1 MEIRK
6 KNMKFQVTEVWEYI
20 HYAVENEKRYIFL
33 RGSSRSSKT
42 ISALQYAVLE
52 AIKNP
57 KTTITIARATQVS
70 LRHTILPDFKMVLE
84 QLGIWDE
91 GIFQKQEFVYTFPN
105 GSVVRFI
112 GLDDSTGKL
121 KGFKSDIILIDEVNT
136 IDRNAFI
143 QMDIRCSKYILAL
156 YNPEIPIDWWGL
168 EYENKD
174 NGIMLHSTWR
184 MNPFL
189 DERTIQAIEE
199 LINIDEDMAKIY
211 GEGLIV
217 EPKEKIFTQPE
228 TYSELPKNIKE
239 KYYSIDFGFSNDECA
254 VVEVN
259 VDGRNLYVKQII
271 YQLGLT
277 NEDLAYKLKEYGI
290 DRNVNCVADSA
301 EPKSIEE
308 LRRAGINVRPVSKSS
323 ILYGIQKMK
332 QFKIYVHDESVDLL
346 SEFSNFKFK
355 KDRTGAITNT
365 TVGKDHCLDAIKYAV
380 IQFLDKPKS
389 KVTLV

>member
-1 MEIRK
+1 
-6 KNMKFQVTEVWEYI
+6 MKINATEVFEQLYD
-20 HYAVENEKRYIFL
+20 VVQQEKRYIFL

-42 ISALQYAVLE
+42 ISALQMIVVE
-52 AIKNP
+52 ALKNP
-57 KTTITIARATQVS
+57 KTIITIARETQVS
-70 LRHTILPDFKMVLE
+70 LRHTILPDFKFVMEEIGL
-84 QLGIWDE
+84 WDS

-136 IDRNAFI
+136 IEKNSYI
-143 QMDIRCSKYILAL
+143 QMDIRCSRYIMSL

-168 EYENKD
+168 EYEAKD
-174 NGIMLHSTWR
+174 NGVMLHSTWR
-184 MNPFL
+184 MNSFL
-189 DERTIQAIEE
+189 DERTIQAIKE
-199 LINIDEDMAKIY
+199 LIDIDPDMAKIY

-217 EPKEKIFTQPE
+217 EPREKIFTQPE
-228 TYSELPKNIKE
+228 TYTQLPNNIRE
-239 KYYSIDFGFSNDECA
+239 KYYAIDFGFSNDECA

-259 VDGRNLYVKQII
+259 VDNRTLYVKQVL

-277 NEDLAYKLKEYGI
+277 NEDLAFRLKDLGI
-290 DRNVNCVADSA
+290 DRSVNIVADSA

-308 LRRAGINVRPVSKSS
+308 LKRQGLNVRPVNKTS

-332 QFKIYVHDESVDLL
+332 QFRIVLHEESVDLI
-346 SEFSNFKFK
+346 SEFSNYKFK

-365 TVGKDHCLDAIKYAV
+365 TTGKDHGIDALKYAV
-380 IQFLDKPKS
+380 VQFLDKPKG
-389 KVTLV
+389 KITIV

>member
-1 MEIRK
+1 MVMESVG
-6 KNMKFQVTEVWEYI
+6 Q
-20 HYAVENEKRYIFL
+20 
-33 RGSSRSSKT
+33 
-42 ISALQYAVLE
+42 
-52 AIKNP
+52 
-57 KTTITIARATQVS
+57 
-70 LRHTILPDFKMVLE
+70 
-84 QLGIWDE
+84 WDE
-91 GIFQKQEFVYTFPN
+91 GVFHKQEFVYTFPN

-168 EYENKD
+168 EYEQKD
-174 NGIMLHSTWR
+174 NGVMLHSTWR
-184 MNPFL
+184 MNVFL

-199 LINIDEDMAKIY
+199 LTEIDPDMAKIY

-228 TYSELPKNIKE
+228 TYSELPKHIKE

-259 VDGRNLYVKQII
+259 VDGRNLYVRQII

-277 NEDLAYKLKEYGI
+277 NEDLAYKLKEAGI
-290 DRNVNCVADSA
+290 DRSVNVVADSA

-308 LRRAGINVRPVSKSS
+308 LRRAGINIRPVSKTS

-332 QFKIYVHDESVDLL
+332 QFKIYVHEESVDLI

-365 TVGKDHCLDAIKYAV
+365 TTGKDHGLDALKYCI
-380 IQFLDKPKS
+380 IQFIDKPKS
-389 KVTLV
+389 KITIV

>member
-1 MEIRK
+1 
-6 KNMKFQVTEVWEYI
+6 MKFQVTEVWEHI
-20 HYAVENEKRYIFL
+20 NNAVEEDKRYIFL

-42 ISALQYAVLE
+42 ISAIQYIVLE
-52 AIKNP
+52 ALKNP
-57 KTTITIARATQVS
+57 KTSITIARATQVS
-70 LRHTILPDFKMVLE
+70 LRHTILPDFKMVME
-84 QLGIWDE
+84 SVGQWDE
-91 GIFQKQEFVYTFPN
+91 GVFHKQEFVYTFPN

-168 EYENKD
+168 EYEQKD
-174 NGIMLHSTWR
+174 NGVMLHSTWR
-184 MNPFL
+184 MNVFL

-199 LINIDEDMAKIY
+199 LTEIDPDMAKIY

-228 TYSELPKNIKE
+228 TYSELPKHIKE

-259 VDGRNLYVKQII
+259 VDGRNLYVRQII

-277 NEDLAYKLKEYGI
+277 NEDLAYKLKEAGI
-290 DRNVNCVADSA
+290 DRSANIVADSA

-308 LRRAGINVRPVSKSS
+308 LKRQNLSVRPVSKTS

-332 QFKIYVHDESVDLL
+332 QFKIYVHEDSVDLI

-355 KDRTGAITNT
+355 KDRTGVITNT
-365 TVGKDHCLDAIKYAV
+365 TIGKDHGLDALKYAI
-380 IQFLDKPKS
+380 IQFIDKPKS
-389 KVTLV
+389 KITIV

>member
-1 MEIRK
+1 
-6 KNMKFQVTEVWEYI
+6 MKFQVTEVWEHI
-20 HYAVENEKRYIFL
+20 NNAVEEQKRYIFL

-42 ISALQYAVLE
+42 ISAIQYIVLE
-52 AIKNP
+52 ALKNP
-57 KTTITIARATQVS
+57 KINITIARATQVS
-70 LRHTILPDFKMVLE
+70 LRHTILPDFKFVMESVG
-84 QLGIWDE
+84 QWDE
-91 GIFQKQEFVYTFPN
+91 GVFQKQEFVYTFPN

-168 EYENKD
+168 EYEEKE
-174 NGIMLHSTWR
+174 NGTMLHSTWR
-184 MNPFL
+184 MNSFL
-189 DERTIQAIEE
+189 DERTIQAIKE
-199 LINIDEDMAKIY
+199 LTEIDPDMAKIY

-228 TYSELPKNIKE
+228 TYSELPKHIKE

-259 VDGRNLYVKQII
+259 VDGRNLYVRQII

-277 NEDLAYKLKEYGI
+277 NEDLAYKLKEAGI
-290 DRNVNCVADSA
+290 DRNVNVVADSA

-308 LRRAGINVRPVSKSS
+308 LKRAGINVRPVSKTS

-332 QFKIYVHDESVDLL
+332 QFKIYVYEESVDLIN
-346 SEFSNFKFK
+346 EFSNFKFK

-365 TVGKDHCLDAIKYAV
+365 TTGKDHCLDALKYCI
-380 IQFLDKPKS
+380 IQFIDKPKS
-389 KVTLV
+389 KITIV

>member
-1 MEIRK
+1 
-6 KNMKFQVTEVWEYI
+6 MKINATEVFEQLYD
-20 HYAVENEKRYIFL
+20 VVQQDKRYIFL

-42 ISALQYAVLE
+42 ISALQMIVVE
-52 AIKNP
+52 ALKNP
-57 KTTITIARATQVS
+57 KTTITIARETQVS
-70 LRHTILPDFKMVLE
+70 LRHTILPDFKFVMEEIGL
-84 QLGIWDE
+84 WDS
-91 GIFQKQEFVYTFPN
+91 GIFQKQEFVYTFSN

-136 IDRNAFI
+136 IEKNSYI
-143 QMDIRCSKYILAL
+143 QMDIRCSRYIMSL

-168 EYENKD
+168 EYESKD

-184 MNPFL
+184 MNSFL
-189 DERTIQAIEE
+189 DERTIQAIKE
-199 LINIDEDMAKIY
+199 LIDIDPDMAKIY

-217 EPKEKIFTQPE
+217 EPREKIFTQPE
-228 TYSELPKNIKE
+228 TYTQLPNHIRE
-239 KYYSIDFGFSNDECA
+239 KYYAIDFGFSNDECA

-259 VDGRNLYVKQII
+259 VDNRTLYVKQVL

-277 NEDLAYKLKEYGI
+277 NEDLAFRLKDLGI
-290 DRNVNCVADSA
+290 DRSVNIVADSA

-308 LRRAGINVRPVSKSS
+308 LKRQGLNVRPVNKTS

-332 QFKIYVHDESVDLL
+332 QFRIVLHEESVDLI
-346 SEFSNFKFK
+346 SEFSNYKFK

-365 TVGKDHCLDAIKYAV
+365 TTGKDHGIDALKYAV
-380 IQFLDKPKS
+380 VQFLDKPKG
-389 KVTLV
+389 KITIV